1 MNAILNG
8 LNSNLDVSHYANPI
22 YSYKQM
28 SIIREALEK
37 KLNVEVLKN
46 PKLTIEEME
55 ALTVLLEF
63 DWLSPDNNEKI
74 VIEKQKS
81 TLQ

>member
-1 MNAILNG
+1 
-8 LNSNLDVSHYANPI
+8 
-22 YSYKQM
+22 M